1 MKDVYGADV
10 MRLYEMFIGPFE
22 ASCPWNTRDIEGVN
36 RFLHRAWRL
45 YGDERRAADG
55 SEDSNAKVRHRTI
68 KAVTGDLETM
78 GFNTA
83 LARLMEYVNELT
95 KAAAL
100 LPVDLETLAALLAPF
115 APHFAEEVW
124 HGLGHEESI
133 FQTAWPTYDE
143 ALLVEKTRTLVVQVN
158 GKKRGT
164 QEVPADVEKEEAL
177 KIARELVPQF
187 LEGKTLIKEIFIPRS
202 MLANLVV
209 K

>member
-1 MKDVYGADV
+1 M
-10 MRLYEMFIGPFE
+10 
-22 ASCPWNTRDIEGVN
+22 
-36 RFLHRAWRL
+36 
-45 YGDERRAADG
+45 
-55 SEDSNAKVRHRTI
+55 RHRTI